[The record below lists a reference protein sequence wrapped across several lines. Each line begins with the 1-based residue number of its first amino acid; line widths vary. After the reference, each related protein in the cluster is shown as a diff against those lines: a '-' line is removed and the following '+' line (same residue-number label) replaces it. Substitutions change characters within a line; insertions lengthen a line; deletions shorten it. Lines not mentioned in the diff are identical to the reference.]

1 MGNTSLKAKIAA
13 LRAKTTSAG
22 CTEAEAMAAAEL
34 AARLM
39 AEHGLSAKE
48 IEMTEAATR
57 EATVRATWRADLVA
71 TIATV
76 TNCAAIL
83 TDGTWLFIGR
93 APGPEIAVYLKVI
106 TFRAV
111 ERELAQFKTSTF
123 YRRRRSVGTRR
134 QAAADFVAGMV
145 TRLRHR
151 LRELFAASVVED
163 LRLEAQAVLDHRFRG
178 ISKPLVPVKRDERFA
193 EAAGAGWR
201 AGSAVPLNH
210 GVSGG
215 LAPLAI
221 GGPRA

>member
-1 MGNTSLKAKIAA
+1 MANTSLKAKIAA
-13 LRAKTTSAG
+13 LRAKTTAAG

-39 AEHGLSAKE
+39 AEHHLSAEE

-71 TIATV
+71 TISTV

-83 TDGTWLFIGR
+83 TGGTWLFIGR
-93 APGPEIAVYLKVI
+93 GPGPEIAVYLKVI

-111 ERELAQFKTSTF
+111 ERELTQFKASAF
-123 YRRRRSVGTRR
+123 YRRRRSVATRR

-145 TRLRHR
+145 ARLRRR
-151 LRELFAASVVED
+151 LRELFAATVAED
-163 LRLEAQAVLDHRFRG
+163 LRLEAAAALDRRFG
-178 ISKPLVPVKRDERFA
+178 ATSKPLVPAKRDLRFA

-210 GVSGG
+210 GVGG
-215 LAPLAI
+215 GSDPLAI
-221 GGPRA
+221 GGRR